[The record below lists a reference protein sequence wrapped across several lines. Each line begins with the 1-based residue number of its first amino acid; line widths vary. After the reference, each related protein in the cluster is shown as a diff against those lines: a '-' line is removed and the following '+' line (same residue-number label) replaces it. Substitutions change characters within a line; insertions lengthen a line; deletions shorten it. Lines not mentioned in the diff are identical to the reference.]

1 MLKKIKTSFLA
12 LAGFAFILGSC
23 AKVMPL
29 TGGDEDKTPPAF
41 RSSSPDTFSLNFKG
55 KTITIK
61 FDEYINLVDPTREIL
76 ISPPV
81 FPPPEFILNGQ
92 AVKIKFKD
100 SLQPNITYVVQ
111 FGKSIQD
118 ITEANANTGF
128 SFVFSTG
135 SFLDSGKV
143 QGNVTDAFTGK
154 GAEGFKVMLY
164 KTDVTD
170 SFPYKE
176 KPFYL
181 AYTDAGGDFK
191 LGNLRQGDYKI
202 FALQEDNNNNIYDR
216 SGEAIAFSPV
226 IISTTNDSTITKLIS
241 FIEPGGKIKFNKAK
255 SVSPV
260 RTEFYFS
267 GLADSVKVNPYFGL
281 NDSSYFAYEFNKGK
295 DTLTLWHNPIVADSF
310 GVFIEHLNTVD
321 TVVLRTNKSGS
332 QTMGS
337 GGGKSRLNKTGTS
350 TSMTFDAATNMKFDL
365 YSMPSLLFGEPIKN
379 IDTSLFRV
387 LEDSIPIHYTLIA
400 DTSSPRKYLIDF
412 KRVSKKKYTIISD
425 SAAFIS
431 ISGKTIPKNVY
442 TMGFREATEYGSVK
456 IIYEDSIIKF
466 PKIWHLL
473 KDDKV
478 IRETFANANQ
488 NDVQFSRIEPGSYRL
503 RLILDENGNRKWDTG
518 NYMEGKQ
525 PEKVL
530 YMSEPIEL
538 KSGWDSEV
546 IWKLLK
552 KGKKL
557 K

>member
-1 MLKKIKTSFLA
+1 MQMLKKIKVGFLA
-12 LAGFAFILGSC
+12 LAGFGFILGSC

-29 TGGDEDKTPPAF
+29 TGGDEDKVPPAY
-41 RSSSPDTFSLNFKG
+41 RNSNPDTFSLNFKG
-55 KTITIK
+55 KTITIR

-81 FPPPEFILNGQ
+81 FPPPEYILSGQ

-100 SLQPNITYVVQ
+100 SLLSNITYVIQ

-118 ITEANANTGF
+118 ITESNINTGF

-135 SFLDSGKV
+135 SFLDSGEV
-143 QGNVTDAFTGK
+143 RGNIVDAFTGK
-154 GAEGFKVMLY
+154 PGEGYKVMLY
-164 KTDVTD
+164 KTEVTD

-181 AYTDAGGDFK
+181 AYTDGGGNFK
-191 LGNLRQGDYKI
+191 LSNLRQGDYKI
-202 FALQEDNNNNIYDR
+202 FALHEDNNNNIYDR
-216 SGEAIAFSPV
+216 SGEGIAFSTMTV
-226 IISTTNDSTITKLIS
+226 STVNDSTITNLVS

-255 SVSPV
+255 SVSPI

-267 GLADSVKVNPYFGL
+267 GLADSVKVLPNFGIK
-281 NDSSYFAYEFNKGK
+281 DSGYFAYEFNKGK
-295 DTLTLWHNPIVADSF
+295 DTLTLWHEKIEADSF
-310 GVFIEHLNTVD
+310 GVFLRHLNTID
-321 TVVLRTNKSGS
+321 TVVLRTNKNVG
-332 QTMGS
+332 QPS
-337 GGGKSRLNKTGTS
+337 GGKGRLSRASTG
-350 TSMTFDAATNMKFDL
+350 FAVVLDAAANMKFDL
-365 YSMPSLLFGEPIKN
+365 YSMPSLTFGEPIKN
-379 IDTSLFRV
+379 IDTSLFKI
-387 LEDSIPIHYTLIA
+387 LADSIPINYRIIA
-400 DTSSPRKYLIDF
+400 DTTLPRKYFIDF
-412 KRVSKKKYTIISD
+412 ERSSKKKYTIISD

-431 ISGKTIPKNVY
+431 ISGKSTSQSTYTI
-442 TMGFREATEYGSVK
+442 GFREATEYGSVK

-503 RLILDENGNRKWDTG
+503 RLILDENGNRMWDTG
-518 NYMEGKQ
+518 KYMEGKQ

-552 KGKKL
+552 KGRRSK
-557 K
+557 